1 MLGVI
6 KALTDV
12 GNYIKE
18 LKTYFRLKNQTLF
31 TGTWTTGTKTITNIS
46 KYQTVKVYTWEGYN
60 GVLLERVSN
69 TRIRGEGMVEG
80 ISVDTVHTS
89 VGIDLICDG
98 DQVTLQLSKYMH
110 HAGYSNHRDV
120 GTMGIVKIVGVEP
133 IIPDALAEYIR
144 GGYCVKLGGGL
155 HAKLAK
161 VLERYRQRMAEDFC
175 WHADG
180 KPENRAVIDPV
191 GKYIHDYS
199 SWIKCGKQKNTVSYS
214 VFRSSCSIW
223 TMYVFDQ
230 LSRFIQHYS
239 KHYFNKWIL
248 DGVQEQLRH
257 KVQFTGSLDCNRQS
271 IVQRGC
277 YHV

>member
-18 LKTYFRLKNQTLF
+18 LKTYFGLKNQTLF

-60 GVLLERVSN
+60 GVLLKRVSN
-69 TRIRGEGMVEG
+69 TRMRGEGMVQG
-80 ISVDTVHTS
+80 ISSNTVHTS
-89 VGIDLICDG
+89 VGIDLICDS
-98 DQVTLQLSKYMH
+98 DQVTLQLSEYMH
-110 HAGYSNHRDV
+110 HSGNSNH
-120 GTMGIVKIVGVEP
+120 GGAATIGIVKIVGVEP

-175 WHADG
+175 RLADG
-180 KPENRAVIDPV
+180 QSENWITADSM
-191 GKYIHDYS
+191 GKYVDDYS
-199 SWIKCGKQKNTVSYS
+199 FWSECSRQIYRFSSEIFTYS
-214 VFRSSCSIW
+214 CCVW
-223 TMYVFDQ
+223 TMHLQ
-230 LSRFIQHYS
+230 HKLSGFVQYHN
-239 KHYFNKWIL
+239 KHYFNNSFF
-248 DGVQEQLRH
+248 DGIQEQLCY
-257 KVQFTGSLDCNRQS
+257 KIYPSGSLDCNRQS
-271 IVQRGC
+271 IVQKGG